1 MEELQQL
8 SHERFKYIQES
19 FTARNAQHTN
29 RAAEMKQTMQ
39 ENQDAFKK
47 IMAAIPEDA
56 NNVKGIWRAVLKS
69 LR

>member
-1 MEELQQL
+1 MQELQNL
-8 SHERFKYIQES
+8 SNERFKYIQES
-19 FTARNAQHTN
+19 FTARNAHNTEY
-29 RAAEMKQTMQ
+29 AAEMKKTMQ